1 MNIVRIRT
9 AAPTR
14 VIVAFAVLI
23 GALAASISLS
33 STASAAVVGQVNFG
47 PSNANVSGYQQD
59 SGALYSAGRGYGW
72 SASDGR
78 TRQCF
83 TRSDPNPLRNSI
95 CRADDYYSGG
105 WIASPATWR
114 YDISNGQYTVTVA
127 VGDPGARQR
136 HSVNVE
142 GIQFFSEDRN
152 DGKSMLTHTADVTVS
167 DGTLSLSFTPNRKTA
182 ILWLRI
188 ESSAP
193 PPTTVPPTTVP
204 PTTVPPTTVPQ
215 TTAPPTTVPPPA
227 PSGVSFPAGTHVVN
241 SPIVLGSG
249 DVLEGVGRDATI
261 LVPGPNLTGPM
272 VRTTPIS
279 GDGAVG
285 FTIRDLTI
293 DCDNQCEGMS
303 LYGARFVIRDVAVYD
318 AEGWG
323 LHTTWKGGSWTVTTD
338 GRSKAMEAQ
347 IHNVLVTGSGT
358 ASRPP
363 VFINGPHDTVITD
376 LIVGNHLEPGGLRP
390 MAVEVGPLAFGT
402 VFERL
407 HFWGEGHVN
416 GLVVRAGVTGVVA
429 SNSYL
434 EGANERQ
441 VWFQGANNSSQVS
454 GRVQCFPISDGGH
467 GTLNVGI
474 QYDGATNSGHQVS
487 TSLINCTGGGLVLNG
502 GAGQI
507 SSFEF
512 TVWNSPTPAAP
523 AGSRLERAG

>member
-193 PPTTVPPTTVP
+193 
-204 PTTVPPTTVPQ
+204 
-215 TTAPPTTVPPPA
+215 PPTTVPPPA